1 MMLNPFNLVHMLAVE
16 YRWIPIVYY
25 TLFIVLKETVKS
37 LFNEATQRDSSAK
50 SALSCLGITKYNEDL
65 DTEMA
70 DLLWAGCQVTIGA
83 VCGSDKQ
90 FNADICSK
98 IVDPEDGEIK
108 FKEDEALSIRS
119 FYVMN
124 YLAFFIFIPFY
135 VLWPLF
141 LFVRGSGNWKLWR
154 GYDDA
159 YLKTLQGA
167 VLHVYYRRFI
177 LTANIT
183 TLCIFI
189 WTLYRGLHHG
199 MTSFVFIL
207 ISGII
212 TVLLALP
219 PAVGKVMEVGDVE
232 EGTEKLMKFND
243 SIFAKVRQTLLVN
256 SGVYA
261 AQMAFFN
268 FPEKYAT
275 APAGSALPGPL
286 TALKC
291 FQALCGEGDLD
302 DIIPTKN
309 VFSGTAIKKKSAL
322 QKAQKGVATVEGGFG
337 F

>member
-1 MMLNPFNLVHMLAVE
+1 
-16 YRWIPIVYY
+16 
-25 TLFIVLKETVKS
+25 
-37 LFNEATQRDSSAK
+37 
-50 SALSCLGITKYNEDL
+50 LGITKYNEEL
-65 DTEMA
+65 DKEIA
-70 DLLWAGCQVTIGA
+70 DLLWAGCQVVLGGKACTVSGGTA
-83 VCGSDKQ
+83 
-90 FNADICSK
+90 NSK
-98 IVDPEDGEIK
+98 FDYDLCK
-108 FKEDEALSIRS
+108 DATTNKDTAMSMRS
-119 FYVMN
+119 SYVMN
-124 YLAFFIFIPFY
+124 YLAFFVFIPFY
-135 VLWPLF
+135 FLWPLF
-141 LFVRGSGNWKLWR
+141 LFVRGSGNWKLWK

-159 YLKTLQGA
+159 YLKTLQEA

-199 MTSFVFIL
+199 MSSFIFIL
-207 ISGII
+207 VSGVI

-261 AQMAFFN
+261 SQMAFFN

-309 VFSGTAIKKKSAL
+309 VFSGTAMKKKSAL